1 MARGIKKHTSEIIK
15 QSDTYY
21 SEMTIH
27 MKDTVHHEGKKCPII
42 RALIFDPPGCWT
54 VLWACV

>member
-27 MKDTVHHEGKKCPII
+27 IIKDTPTSDGMKAKNVQSSEH
-42 RALIFDPPGCWT
+42 
-54 VLWACV
+54 